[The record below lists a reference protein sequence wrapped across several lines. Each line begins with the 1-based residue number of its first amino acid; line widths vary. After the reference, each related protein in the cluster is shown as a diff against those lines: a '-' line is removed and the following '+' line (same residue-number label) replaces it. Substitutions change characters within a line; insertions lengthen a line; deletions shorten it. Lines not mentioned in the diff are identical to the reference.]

1 MALRR
6 EALRSIL
13 DIALAARAAVLELRY
28 GLDGQQPRTL
38 DEVGRAFN
46 VTRERIRQ
54 IEHQSL
60 KKLRALAEAQQRA
73 RRRLTPSRGRS
84 QAHADWWHLRRGRSI
99 ASWRSSTPRRAGDDP
114 RRACASRA
122 ARRPHLSGA
131 VALELHGD

>member
-1 MALRR
+1 MFFVWRSNLLGSSGKGQEYFLRHLVGATHDGPLAEPLPEEAAEVTMRR

-13 DIALAARAAVLELRY
+13 GALSPRERQVLELRY

-60 KKLRALAEAQQRA
+60 KKLRALADA
-73 RRRLTPSRGRS
+73 
-84 QAHADWWHLRRGRSI
+84 
-99 ASWRSSTPRRAGDDP
+99 ASVRD
-114 RRACASRA
+114 
-122 ARRPHLSGA
+122 
-131 VALELHGD
+131 VA